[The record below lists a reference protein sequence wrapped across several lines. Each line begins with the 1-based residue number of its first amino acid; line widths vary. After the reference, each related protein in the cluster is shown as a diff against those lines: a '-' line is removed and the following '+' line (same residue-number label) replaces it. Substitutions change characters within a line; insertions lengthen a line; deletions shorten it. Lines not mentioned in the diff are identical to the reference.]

1 MSTIKKL
8 IAGTALA
15 LALGTAASGSASAAY
30 VYYTQGY
37 CGHKIFVHNNGYK
50 QVVGFKP
57 CYAPYGYGQPHGYI
71 GFKFKGGFFGL
82 YF

>member
-1 MSTIKKL
+1 MSTLKKL
-8 IAGTALA
+8 IAGSALA
-15 LALGTAASGSASAAY
+15 IALAAGSVSSASAAY

-50 QVVGFKP
+50 QVIGFKP
-57 CYAPYGYGQPHGYI
+57 CYGPGYGYPHGYF
-71 GFKFKGGFFGL
+71 GFKFKGGFFGF